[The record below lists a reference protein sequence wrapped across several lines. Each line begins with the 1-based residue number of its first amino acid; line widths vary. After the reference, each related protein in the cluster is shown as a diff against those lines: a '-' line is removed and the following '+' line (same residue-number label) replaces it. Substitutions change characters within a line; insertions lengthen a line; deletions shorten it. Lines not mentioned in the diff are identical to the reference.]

1 MKPILWASIVLCL
14 LSCAGAVFSVVF
26 MQPMVFLLC
35 AAAALLSGENACCAF
50 MWEKSTAK

>member
-14 LSCAGAVFSVVF
+14 LSCAGAVLSVVF